1 MSNELLTLKNLK
13 QYFPVGK
20 DRFVR
25 AVDGVDLTINHGDV
39 MGLVG
44 ESGSG
49 KSTIAY
55 TVMGMYGMT
64 GGEIDFEGEV
74 FTKETKR
81 KRSMKFRREAQ
92 IVFQDP
98 GSSLNPYQDVRSIL
112 SLPLKVHKVVPKN
125 EIDDKILEILE
136 MVELPADFMYKSPN
150 SIGGGEKQ
158 LVSIARALCCNPKF
172 IILDEPTS
180 SLDVSIQ
187 AKIINMLIKLKK
199 EQNLTYMFITH
210 DMGVMRNV
218 SNRVAI
224 MYLGKICE
232 IAPTETFYRNP
243 LHPYTQMLLSSIPV
257 VSEEDETI
265 KPKAVECVGEIP
277 SPVNVPTGC
286 SFHTRCPYKCERCT
300 KEDPVMREVERVVLL
315 RVVDEYW
322 MEHIDAMSDLRQ
334 GIRLRA
340 YAQTDPIIAYKK
352 ESLEMFEEMIAAIQD
367 ETVRRLY
374 SVRLKKN
381 EEVKRERV
389 ANATSESVGG
399 DGTVKKQPRKVKK
412 IGRNEPCPCGSG
424 KKYKNCVKIPSRLY
438 PVIAKPVRTL
448 AVAIRTP
455 THLPPFKESRHVLSH
470 PSK

>member
-1 MSNELLTLKNLK
+1 MIDVKGLKKNYGGLQVLK
-13 QYFPVGK
+13 
-20 DRFVR
+20 
-25 AVDGVDLTINHGDV
+25 GVDLTINHGDV

-232 IAPTETFYRNP
+232 IAPETFYRNP

-300 KEDPVMREVERVVLL
+300 KEDPVMREVEPG
-315 RVVDEYW
+315 
-322 MEHIDAMSDLRQ
+322 H
-334 GIRLRA
+334 
-340 YAQTDPIIAYKK
+340 
-352 ESLEMFEEMIAAIQD
+352 
-367 ETVRRLY
+367 TVR
-374 SVRLKKN
+374 
-381 EEVKRERV
+381 
-389 ANATSESVGG
+389 
-399 DGTVKKQPRKVKK
+399 
-412 IGRNEPCPCGSG
+412 C
-424 KKYKNCVKIPSRLY
+424 
-438 PVIAKPVRTL
+438 
-448 AVAIRTP
+448 
-455 THLPPFKESRHVLSH
+455 HLIDK
-470 PSK
+470 

>member
-1 MSNELLTLKNLK
+1 MEEKNHIYPIFDRMMTRQDKEELLG
-13 QYFPVGK
+13 Q
-20 DRFVR
+20 
-25 AVDGVDLTINHGDV
+25 HSV
-39 MGLVG
+39 MIWFTGL
-44 ESGSG
+44 SGSG

-300 KEDPVMREVERVVLL
+300 KEDPVMREVEPG
-315 RVVDEYW
+315 
-322 MEHIDAMSDLRQ
+322 H
-334 GIRLRA
+334 
-340 YAQTDPIIAYKK
+340 
-352 ESLEMFEEMIAAIQD
+352 
-367 ETVRRLY
+367 TVR
-374 SVRLKKN
+374 
-381 EEVKRERV
+381 
-389 ANATSESVGG
+389 
-399 DGTVKKQPRKVKK
+399 
-412 IGRNEPCPCGSG
+412 C
-424 KKYKNCVKIPSRLY
+424 
-438 PVIAKPVRTL
+438 
-448 AVAIRTP
+448 
-455 THLPPFKESRHVLSH
+455 HLIDK
-470 PSK
+470 